1 VIGGLLQ
8 SGLFFKLA
16 CSSSRPV
23 LQAGLSFK
31 PACSFNLS
39 AFQPDLFS
47 NLISSYE
54 LGVSLPI
61 GAGGNANL
69 NRSSLP
75 PPRIAA
81 KQD

>member
-23 LQAGLSFK
+23 LSICLH
-31 PACSFNLS
+31 FNLT
-39 AFQPDLFS
+39 FS